1 MRVLLIVMVLILTSS
16 TAAWAVTRTCGGF
29 LCTARVQVVH
39 KKLGCVG
46 KVRYAALSGSVS
58 KRGIDGLGVARVAVS
73 RTYDAPLPRPCSLRL
88 GSPCY

>member
-46 KVRYAALSGSVS
+46 KVRYAAL
-58 KRGIDGLGVARVAVS
+58 
-73 RTYDAPLPRPCSLRL
+73 L
-88 GSPCY
+88 GSDPHGVSMV

>member
-1 MRVLLIVMVLILTSS
+1 MHVLMVVVVLILTSS

-58 KRGIDGLGVARVAVS
+58 TRGIGGLGVARVAVS
-73 RTYDAPLPRPCSLRL
+73 GAYDAPLPRPCPLRL